1 MTAPVHESVKQKS
14 ASAHYAPPRCQ
25 PPVELT
31 RRPVHHASRKHPP
44 YGADLAANPPPPDE
58 SLRVLV
64 GWEYAQWVTEN
75 RIVLVDSES
84 PDRLRFDV
92 AAGRRVRVD
101 HPHDADPERLLHLA
115 QALIDYGATVVDLV
129 IPFCPGALS
138 TQMLRIVP
146 RPNA

>member
-1 MTAPVHESVKQKS
+1 M
-14 ASAHYAPPRCQ
+14 
-25 PPVELT
+25 
-31 RRPVHHASRKHPP
+31 HHAGRKHPP

-129 IPFCPGALS
+129 IPFCPGALC